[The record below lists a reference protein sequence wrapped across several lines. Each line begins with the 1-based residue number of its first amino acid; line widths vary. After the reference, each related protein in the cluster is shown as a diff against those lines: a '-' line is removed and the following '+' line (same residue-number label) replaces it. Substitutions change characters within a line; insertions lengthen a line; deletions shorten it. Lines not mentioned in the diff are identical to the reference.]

1 MFTEKQPGAP
11 RVALVGCSALKGDK
25 AAPAKDFY
33 TSPLFRAAYA
43 YAEATCDAVF
53 IVSAFHGLVEPHQV
67 LEPYDRSL
75 RGLRKVEREDWGA
88 RTVGELL
95 PGYHGGPLP
104 VLVLLAGEVYA
115 DALRHG
121 AHWHNMPRPE
131 EPLRGIRGVGRRIA
145 WLRNHTPKP
154 RFLPHPDDP
163 GFEAAIADMVSR
175 RQDAWLVYGHSGR
188 AGAPW
193 RVLFEAGG
201 RPEAEAFYNKRIRD
215 TGKLTYKATA
225 LRHKGWTIRDDGIAP
240 AVDGITPSFAAAVG
254 REEASRTRWE
264 REQRRN
270 YWGRGAPRRE
280 EARPAERTRP
290 AQKRREPEPVAPRP
304 LEVRAPA
311 LRQGRAV
318 TMARRRQK
326 KLSAAEENYRAWR
339 KEARERLKS
348 ANKLV
353 RDTVRSINGQIQEA
367 MTQCKANSA
376 AARVATLE
384 ARSQA
389 RKVLD
394 EAAADCK
401 RRKELSTFRPGDARK
416 DCARL
421 GKLARAN
428 ANNIKAVALAASR
441 DQARTCAAT
450 KATLRKDGE
459 EKIKEAIKELAAAE
473 DRWRE
478 VRPEWKPRGS
488 TSSRRRVS
496 PGERAAEYR
505 QEQLGN
511 VPDEIRGFCS
521 DNWPRLLGIAKE
533 AKGRKA
539 PYEACM
545 EIAYVPGG
553 DKSPNFEEWRA
564 KKEPTAKQQDRLY
577 EKLAEEAY
585 YASLDENPPPKSE
598 KRPGFRA
605 QRAAAGTQ
613 TPKATP
619 RSKRAPKNKTASKSK
634 AAQQAKTAPKSKAVP
649 KAKVSPKAKAAP
661 KSWDEL
667 QAERADAVEKM
678 RRAAA
683 TYSKAASGPRK
694 NETNSEWQAR
704 VAKAKKTLDA
714 AETAARD
721 AEQRLDA
728 AIPF

>member
-1 MFTEKQPGAP
+1 M
-11 RVALVGCSALKGDK
+11 
-25 AAPAKDFY
+25 
-33 TSPLFRAAYA
+33 
-43 YAEATCDAVF
+43 
-53 IVSAFHGLVEPHQV
+53 
-67 LEPYDRSL
+67 
-75 RGLRKVEREDWGA
+75 
-88 RTVGELL
+88 
-95 PGYHGGPLP
+95 
-104 VLVLLAGEVYA
+104 LVLLAGEVYA

-163 GFEAAIADMVSR
+163 GFEAAIADMVDR

-240 AVDGITPSFAAAVG
+240 AVDGIAPSFTAAVG
-254 REEASRTRWE
+254 REEASRARWE

-270 YWGRGAPRRE
+270 DWGRGAPRCE
-280 EARPAERTRP
+280 EERPAERTPTHREKQPEREVQAARTREARTP
-290 AQKRREPEPVAPRP
+290 AS
-304 LEVRAPA
+304 
-311 LRQGRAV
+311 RQGRTV

-326 KLSAAEENYRAWR
+326 KLSAAEENNRAWR
-339 KEARERLKS
+339 KEARERLKG

-353 RDTVRSINGQIQEA
+353 HDTVRSINGQIQEA
-367 MTQCKANSA
+367 MMQCKANSA
-376 AARVATLE
+376 AARVATLK

-389 RKVLD
+389 RNVLD

-401 RRKELSTFRPGDARK
+401 RRKELSPLRPGDARK

-428 ANNIKAVALAASR
+428 ANNIKAAALAASR

-459 EKIKEAIKELAAAE
+459 EKIKGAIKELAAAE

-488 TSSRRRVS
+488 TSGRRRVS

-521 DNWPRLLGIAKE
+521 DNWPRLLGIVKE

-545 EIAYVPGG
+545 EIAYVSGG

-564 KKEPTAKQQDRLY
+564 KKEPTAKEQDRLY

-598 KRPGFRA
+598 KRTGFRA
-605 QRAAAGTQ
+605 QRAAATAKAAPRAKAP
-613 TPKATP
+613 PKGKA
-619 RSKRAPKNKTASKSK
+619 ASKSK
-634 AAQQAKTAPKSKAVP
+634 ATPKRKAAPGTKTAPRAT
-649 KAKVSPKAKAAP
+649 AAP

-667 QAERADAVEKM
+667 KQEEANAVAKM

-683 TYSKAASGPRK
+683 AHAKAADGARS

-704 VAKAKKTLDA
+704 VARAKNALDA
-714 AETAARD
+714 AEAAARD
-721 AEQRLDA
+721 AGQRIEA